1 MAEKELDLQL
11 LQCMRNLAYCANVQ
25 NSRIRGKKSYVLDE
39 TERNNMCGGFPESG
53 PDRSLA
59 AASSSGAPSPPP
71 PPASGQRGGGKHA
84 VSQAKTTC

>member
-1 MAEKELDLQL
+1 
-11 LQCMRNLAYCANVQ
+11 
-25 NSRIRGKKSYVLDE
+25 
-39 TERNNMCGGFPESG
+39 MCGGFPESG

-71 PPASGQRGGGKHA
+71 PPASGQRGGTHA